1 MHPAALRTSC
11 NSAMPGSEGFALVV
25 TWLPFPIGN
34 RSVRFWRRYLIRRE
48 IRAVCAL
55 VNDSASVVDGDAAR
69 APGYG
74 CLPAPSSA
82 SPCAVSGRR
91 HARHNLRTERRAPRP
106 PWSAWS
112 HKGAPRAVAEQFARS
127 LGWTIS
133 LGSGRCLPPDAVRS
147 SWDFRP
153 RPPGRC
159 SLLGLGVN
167 AYKSGGSANEM
178 RTIHDRRTQ
187 GP

>member
-69 APGYG
+69 
-74 CLPAPSSA
+74 
-82 SPCAVSGRR
+82 
-91 HARHNLRTERRAPRP
+91 RRAMAVFPR
-106 PWSAWS
+106 
-112 HKGAPRAVAEQFARS
+112 HH
-127 LGWTIS
+127 
-133 LGSGRCLPPDAVRS
+133 
-147 SWDFRP
+147 RP
-153 RPPGRC
+153 RLARC
-159 SLLGLGVN
+159 PDDDTLATTFALKVVLRVRHGAHGLTR
-167 AYKSGGSANEM
+167 A
-178 RTIHDRRTQ
+178 RREL
-187 GP
+187 